1 MNEEINDENQIK
13 EDFYSQPTTI
23 DQKNC
28 NKKLLPI
35 LNIIILIG
43 LIILYVLFFTTNKT
57 NKEETTITNQNQN
70 SLSIA
75 YINSDTLWGNYEFV
89 NVIKEKLKNTETTM
103 QSQYD
108 VQVYSLKK
116 DYDEYVKKGTAGLLS
131 LNQQKQTE
139 EQLSKRQKRLVE
151 LDEKLST
158 QLLDEKQKL
167 NTMLQDSIINYIKRY
182 NKKTNFTYILEY
194 SKISSVLFAND
205 SFNITKDILNGLNEE
220 YKNAKAKNE

>member
-57 NKEETTITNQNQN
+57 NKEETTITNQN

-89 NVIKEKLKNTETTM
+89 NVIKEKLKNTEITM

-108 VQVYSLKK
+108 AQVYSLKK

-131 LNQQKQTE
+131 LNQQKKTE